1 MRLTLGPDV
10 SSRVAQ
16 RTAAVLAA
24 FVVLAGCR
32 PRPEPPPRPPNVLVV
47 TLDTVRADHLS
58 AYGYPVRTS
67 PQLER
72 LAARSTRYA
81 RAWATSPWTLPSHAS
96 LFTGKHAFEHGARTY
111 PIDQPGNNVRPLHK
125 GHVTLAEALR
135 EQGYAT
141 AAFVAN
147 VAYLGRRWK
156 LHQGFDV
163 YDVQH
168 EMGEARNVDVLAWL
182 ASRDERKPFFLFV
195 NYMDAHRPYNAR
207 PRPGLLPRE
216 VVQDKGAL
224 LNQLYKTVMPG
235 KVEAPPDLRQKVVDQ
250 YDTAIANL
258 DEELGRLVDAVEAA
272 GPAVV
277 VVTSDHG
284 EYFGEHRLVEHSK
297 DVYEPALRI
306 PLVVRTP
313 GQDAGRVVS
322 TSMSLVD
329 VPRLIADGLP
339 AHVRDA
345 LIPHF
350 PYVPGRHPVIA
361 EVYYTR
367 TKDLFHPEW
376 GWRFRRVRTA
386 LVDWPFKLIQSSD
399 GAHEL
404 HDLARDPAELH
415 DLRADRPEVASGLAR
430 TLDALLA
437 TRKKARE
444 VKGPVEDE
452 EPLSPEDEEAL
463 RALGYVGN

>member
-1 MRLTLGPDV
+1 MRLTFRPDI
-10 SSRVAQ
+10 SSRVLW
-16 RTAAVLAA
+16 RTAAAALAA
-24 FVVLAGCR
+24 LALGCR
-32 PRPEPPPRPPNVLVV
+32 AEPPPAPPRPPNVVIV

-67 PQLER
+67 PRLEAF
-72 LAARSTRYA
+72 AAGATRYA

-111 PIDQPGNNVRPLHK
+111 PIDQPGNNVRPLLK

-141 AAFVAN
+141 AAYVAN

-168 EMGEARNVDVLAWL
+168 EMATERNADIQAWL
-182 ASRDERKPFFLFV
+182 RARDTTRPFFLFV

-224 LNQLYKTVMPG
+224 LNRLYKTVMPG
-235 KVEAPPDLRQKVVDQ
+235 REDAPPELVQAVIDQ

-258 DEELGRLVDAVEAA
+258 DEELGRLLDEVQAA

-297 DVYEPALRI
+297 DVYEEALRI

-313 GQDAGRVVS
+313 GQSQGRVES
-322 TSMSLVD
+322 TAMSLVD
-329 VPRLIADGLP
+329 VPRLVTEALP
-339 AHVRDA
+339 EPARSA
-345 LIPHF
+345 LRPHF
-350 PYVPGRHPVIA
+350 PYVPGRHAVVA

-367 TKDLFHPEW
+367 TKDLFHPVW
-376 GWRFRRVRTA
+376 GSRFQRVRTA
-386 LVDWPFKLIQSSD
+386 LVDWPWKLIRSSD

-404 HDLARDPAELH
+404 HDLAQDPGERVQL
-415 DLRADRPEVASGLAR
+415 LERRPEVAAGLTRA
-430 TLDALLA
+430 LEALLA
-437 TRKKARE
+437 TRKKSKE
-444 VKGPVEDE
+444 GSPPEEPE